1 MTKVMCTV
9 LTFSIFS
16 SSLLMSGCCSIFTSG
31 PQTVSIDS
39 QPQGADVK
47 IGPYK
52 GKTPYTVSLPR
63 GKEYVIVAKYG
74 DKTETL
80 TLEKSIEPVYWV
92 NILVWPGLLIDLGTG
107 KMWKYSPTEYDVSF
121 E

>member
-1 MTKVMCTV
+1 MKKIMALILAATLFFNC
-9 LTFSIFS
+9 
-16 SSLLMSGCCSIFTSG
+16 GCCSIFTSG

-52 GKTPYTVSLPR
+52 GKTPYTVNLSR
-63 GKEYVIVAKYG
+63 GKDYVIVAKYG

-92 NILVWPGLLIDLGTG
+92 NILFWPGLLIDLGTG
-107 KMWKYSPTEYDVSF
+107 KMWKYSPTEYDISF